1 MKFGGSGGTVAA
13 PMSTEVEQ
21 IKARLDIVQVIGEYV
36 PLRKAG
42 INFTSRCPFH
52 TEKSPSFYVSP
63 SRQTFKCFG
72 CNEGGDVFSF
82 IQKFEGLEF
91 RDALALL
98 AKRAGVE
105 LPQYRPQEQSQRQRL
120 LDANEAACQ
129 FFQSQLPSSV
139 AAAYLER
146 RGVDAATAKD
156 FRLGY
161 APAGSQLVQALT
173 SRGFTA
179 AEIAAAGL
187 AKPSQNQAGSYYD
200 TFRHRL
206 TFPLRNVHGQVV
218 GFTAR
223 VLDDADQPKYLNSA
237 QSAVYSKSQLL
248 YNADQAK
255 EHIRRAGYAI
265 LVEGNMD
272 CVAVHRGGM
281 RNVVGVCGTALT
293 DDQLRL
299 LRRFTEKIM
308 VALDADLAGDA
319 ASRRGVDLAWQH
331 GFELKR
337 VVLPSWAKDPD
348 ECISRDPNAWAQ
360 AVRTAVPIV
369 DYYVQRAQQGN
380 DLATLP
386 GKKAAARQLLPI
398 IAKLADPVEQAH
410 YLQQLSRM
418 VNVDEAQL
426 RKVLPGQGQNV
437 RAQNVASPRLAPDSA
452 SPTPAAPVDR
462 PYGVAVRLLALL
474 WRHAAAVF
482 PAVDGMDPADF
493 PDVNLGELYTA
504 SVSHYNANRR
514 IDVAGLLQSLPQE
527 GSLAAAA
534 DAVAFASEE
543 LRSAEGGDQVT
554 PVQAEAEAAR
564 HRRWLVSQRLQ
575 SQLRQLQEQMRTAE
589 GAGDTE
595 RLRQLAGTF
604 SQVSQQL
611 ASLQS

>member
-1 MKFGGSGGTVAA
+1 
-13 PMSTEVEQ
+13 MSTEVEQ

-42 INFTSRCPFH
+42 INYSARCPFH

-72 CNEGGDVFSF
+72 CNEGGDVFTF
-82 IQKFEGLEF
+82 IQKFEGLDF
-91 RDALALL
+91 RDALVLL
-98 AKRAGVE
+98 AQRAGVE
-105 LPQYRPQEQSQRQRL
+105 LPEYKPAEQSQRQRL
-120 LDANEAACQ
+120 LEANEAACQ
-129 FFQSQLPSSV
+129 LFQSQLESSV
-139 AAAYLER
+139 AATYLKQ
-146 RGVDAATAKD
+146 RGIGAEATRD

-161 APAGSQLVQALT
+161 GAAGSQLMTALIGK
-173 SRGFTA
+173 GFTT
-179 AEIAAAGL
+179 AELAAAGL
-187 AKPSQNQAGSYYD
+187 IKPSQNQPGGFYD

-237 QSAVYSKSQLL
+237 QSSVYSKSQLL

-272 CVAVHRGGM
+272 CVAVHQAGM
-281 RNVVGVCGTALT
+281 HHVVGVCGTALT

-299 LRRFTEKIM
+299 LRRFTDKLM

-319 ASRRGVDLAWQH
+319 ASRRGIDLAWQH

-337 VVLPSWAKDPD
+337 VVLPPWAKDPD
-348 ECISRDPNAWAQ
+348 ECIKRDPNAWSE

-369 DYYVQRAQQGN
+369 DYYFEKARVGN

-398 IAKLADPVEQAH
+398 IAKLADPVEQSH
-410 YLQQLSRM
+410 YLQLLGRM
-418 VNVDEAQL
+418 INVDEAQL
-426 RKVLPGQGQNV
+426 RRALPGSRTEDRGQRTQSPV
-437 RAQNVASPRLAPDSA
+437 ETQNLASNPKAAPD
-452 SPTPAAPVDR
+452 R
-462 PYGVAVRLLALL
+462 PHGVAVRLLALL

-482 PAVDGMDPADF
+482 PTVDGMDLDDF
-493 PDVNLGELYTA
+493 PDATLGELYTA
-504 SVSHYNANRR
+504 SISHYNANRR
-514 IDVAGLLQSLPQE
+514 IDVAALLSNLVDQPTLV
-527 GSLAAAA
+527 AVA

-554 PVQAEAEAAR
+554 PAQAAAEAAS
-564 HRRWLVSQRLQ
+564 HRRWLASQRLQ
-575 SQLRQLQEQMRTAE
+575 QQLRQLQQEMSTAE
-589 GAGDTE
+589 GAGDID

-611 ASLQS
+611 ANLQN

>member
-1 MKFGGSGGTVAA
+1 MPTD
-13 PMSTEVEQ
+13 VEQ

-91 RDALALL
+91 REALAIL

-105 LPQYRPQEQSQRQRL
+105 LPEYKPGERSQRQRL

-129 FFQSQLPSSV
+129 FFQSQLPSS
-139 AAAYLER
+139 AGSAYLER
-146 RGVDAATAKD
+146 RGVKPEAIRD

-161 APAGSQLVQALT
+161 APAGSTLLAAL
-173 SRGFTA
+173 SARGFSSP
-179 AEIAAAGL
+179 ELAAAGL
-187 AKPSQNQAGSYYD
+187 TKPSQNQPGSYYD

-223 VLDDADQPKYLNSA
+223 VLDDADQPKYLNSG
-237 QSAVYSKSQLL
+237 QSDIYSKAQLL

-255 EHIRRAGYAI
+255 DHIRRAGYAI

-272 CVAVHRGGM
+272 CVAVHQAGM
-281 RNVVGVCGTALT
+281 RHVVGVCGTALT

-299 LRRFTEKIM
+299 LRRFTDKIM

-337 VVLPSWAKDPD
+337 VVLPPWAKDPD
-348 ECISRDPNAWAQ
+348 ECIARDPNAWAE

-369 DYYVQRAQQGN
+369 DYYVQRAQEGN

-398 IAKLADPVEQAH
+398 IAKLVDPVEQTH
-410 YLQQLSRM
+410 YLQLLGRM

-426 RKVLPGQGQNV
+426 RKVLPGGTQGVGMSVRQNV
-437 RAQNVASPRLAPDSA
+437 VGTQNLASA
-452 SPTPAAPVDR
+452 SAAPAAPVDR

-482 PAVDGMDPADF
+482 PAVDGMDPQDF
-493 PDVNLGELYTA
+493 PDGNLGELYTA
-504 SVSHYNANRR
+504 SISHYNANRR
-514 IDVAGLLQSLPQE
+514 IDVAGLLANLSDQPSLV
-527 GSLAAAA
+527 AVA

-543 LRSAEGGDQVT
+543 LRSADGGDQVT
-554 PVQAEAEAAR
+554 PTRAADEAAS
-564 HRRWLVSQRLQ
+564 HRRWLTAQRLQ
-575 SQLRQLQEQMRTAE
+575 QQLHELQNQMRTAE
-589 GAGDTE
+589 GAGDTD

-604 SQVSQQL
+604 SQVSQKL

>member
-1 MKFGGSGGTVAA
+1 MPTD
-13 PMSTEVEQ
+13 VEQ

-42 INFTSRCPFH
+42 INFTARCPFH

-72 CNEGGDVFSF
+72 CNEGGDVFTF
-82 IQKFEGLEF
+82 IQKFEGLDF

-105 LPQYRPQEQSQRQRL
+105 LPEFKPGERSQRQRL

-129 FFQSQLPSSV
+129 LFQSQLPSSA

-146 RGVDAATAKD
+146 RGVNAEAVRD

-161 APAGSQLVQALT
+161 AAPGSQLLEALT
-173 SRGFTA
+173 ARGFSTS
-179 AEIAAAGL
+179 ELSAAGL
-187 AKPSQNQAGSYYD
+187 AKPSQNQPGGYYD

-223 VLDDADQPKYLNSA
+223 VLDDADQPKYLNSG
-237 QSAVYSKSQLL
+237 QSDVYSKAQLL

-255 EHIRRAGYAI
+255 EYVRRAGYAI

-272 CVAVHRGGM
+272 CVAVHQAGM
-281 RNVVGVCGTALT
+281 RHVVGVCGTALT

-299 LRRFTEKIM
+299 LRRFTDKIM

-337 VVLPSWAKDPD
+337 VVLPPWAKDPD
-348 ECISRDPNAWAQ
+348 ECIARDPNAWAE

-369 DYYVQRAQQGN
+369 DYYVQRAQEGN
-380 DLATLP
+380 DLSTLQ

-398 IAKLADPVEQAH
+398 IAKLADPVEQTH
-410 YLQQLSRM
+410 YLQLLGRM

-426 RKVLPGQGQNV
+426 RKVLPGQRVEV
-437 RAQNVASPRLAPDSA
+437 RSQKLEVQQPAEAKVA
-452 SPTPAAPVDR
+452 VDR

-474 WRHAAAVF
+474 WRHAAAVH
-482 PAVDGMDPADF
+482 PAVDGMDLEDF
-493 PDVNLGELYTA
+493 PDARLGELYTA

-514 IDVAGLLQSLPQE
+514 IDVAGLLASMPEEPEL
-527 GSLAAAA
+527 GAVA

-543 LRSAEGGDQVT
+543 LRSADGGDQVT
-554 PVQAEAEAAR
+554 PTRAADEAAG
-564 HRRWLVSQRLQ
+564 HRRWLTSQRLQ
-575 SQLRQLQEQMRTAE
+575 RQLHDLQNQMRTAE
-589 GAGDTE
+589 GAGDTD
-595 RLRQLAGTF
+595 RLRRLAGTF
-604 SQVSQQL
+604 SQVSQKL

>member
-1 MKFGGSGGTVAA
+1 MPTD
-13 PMSTEVEQ
+13 VEQ
-21 IKARLDIVQVIGEYV
+21 IKAHLDIVQVIGEYV

-42 INFTSRCPFH
+42 INFTARCPFH

-91 RDALALL
+91 REALAIL

-105 LPQYRPQEQSQRQRL
+105 LPEFKPGERSQRQRL
-120 LDANEAACQ
+120 LEANEAACQ
-129 FFQSQLPSSV
+129 VFQSQLPSSPG
-139 AAAYLER
+139 AAYLER
-146 RGVDAATAKD
+146 RGVNAEATRD

-161 APAGSQLVQALT
+161 AAPGSQLLAALT
-173 SRGFTA
+173 ARGFSTS
-179 AEIAAAGL
+179 ELSAAGL
-187 AKPSQNQAGSYYD
+187 VKPSQNQPGSYYD

-206 TFPLRNVHGQVV
+206 VFPLRNVHGQVV

-237 QSAVYSKSQLL
+237 QSDVYSKAQLL

-255 EHIRRAGYAI
+255 EHVRRAGYAI

-272 CVAVHRGGM
+272 CVAVHQAGM
-281 RNVVGVCGTALT
+281 RHVVGVCGTALT

-299 LRRFTEKIM
+299 LRRFTDKIM

-337 VVLPSWAKDPD
+337 VVLPTWAKDPD
-348 ECISRDPNAWAQ
+348 ECIARDPNAWAE

-369 DYYVQRAQQGN
+369 DYYVQRAQEGN

-398 IAKLADPVEQAH
+398 IAKLADPVEQTH
-410 YLQQLSRM
+410 YLQLLGRM

-426 RKVLPGQGQNV
+426 RKVLPGERGRNTGTPEHRNV
-437 RAQNVASPRLAPDSA
+437 GASAPA
-452 SPTPAAPVDR
+452 SEVKAAVDR
-462 PYGVAVRLLALL
+462 PYGVAIRLLALL
-474 WRHAAAVF
+474 WRHAAAVH
-482 PAVDGMDPADF
+482 PAVEGMDPEDF
-493 PDVNLGELYTA
+493 PDTRLGELYTA

-514 IDVAGLLQSLPQE
+514 IDVAGLLASLPDQPE
-527 GSLAAAA
+527 LGAVA

-543 LRSAEGGDQVT
+543 LRSADGGDQVT
-554 PVQAEAEAAR
+554 PTRAADEAAG
-564 HRRWLVSQRLQ
+564 HRRWLTSQRLQ
-575 SQLRQLQEQMRTAE
+575 RQLHELQNEMRTAE
-589 GAGDTE
+589 GAGDTD

-604 SQVSQQL
+604 SQVSQKL

>member
-1 MKFGGSGGTVAA
+1 MSAAAGGTVAA
-13 PMSTEVEQ
+13 HMSTEVEQ
-21 IKARLDIVQVIGEYV
+21 IKARLDIVQVVGEYV

-42 INFTSRCPFH
+42 INFTARCPFH

-63 SRQTFKCFG
+63 SRQTYKCFG
-72 CNEGGDVFSF
+72 CGEGGDVFSF
-82 IQKFEGLEF
+82 IQRYEGLDF
-91 RDALALL
+91 REALAIL

-105 LPQYRPQEQSQRQRL
+105 LPQYRPAEQSQRQRL
-120 LDANEAACQ
+120 LEANEAACQ
-129 FFQSQLPSSV
+129 LFQAQLPGSP

-146 RGVDAATAKD
+146 RGVDAATARD

-161 APAGSQLVQALT
+161 AAPGSQLLASLGA
-173 SRGFTA
+173 RGFSA
-179 AEIAAAGL
+179 DELAAAGL
-187 AKPSQNQAGSYYD
+187 LKVSQNRPGERYD

-223 VLDDADQPKYLNSA
+223 VLDEADQPKYLNSA

-255 EHIRRAGYAI
+255 DHVRRAGYAI

-272 CVAVHRGGM
+272 CVAVHRAGM

-299 LRRFTEKIM
+299 LRRFTDRVM

-337 VVLPSWAKDPD
+337 VVLPAWAKDPD
-348 ECISRDPNAWAQ
+348 ECIARDPNAWAE
-360 AVRTAVPIV
+360 AVRGAVPIV
-369 DYYVQRAQQGN
+369 DYYVARARDEN

-398 IAKLADPVEQAH
+398 IAKLADPVEQTH
-410 YLQQLSRM
+410 YLQELSRM

-426 RKVLPGQGQNV
+426 RRVLPGQGGRTQEV
-437 RAQNVASPRLAPDSA
+437 RSQKPEVEQAQSGR
-452 SPTPAAPVDR
+452 AAVDR

-474 WRHAAAVF
+474 WRHAAAAF
-482 PAVDGMDPADF
+482 PAVEGMDVADF
-493 PDVNLGELYTA
+493 PDSTLGELYTA

-514 IDVAGLLQSLPQE
+514 IDVAGLLASLPSE
-527 GSLAAAA
+527 GSVASAA

-543 LRSAEGGDQVT
+543 LRDAEGGDQVT
-554 PVQAEAEAAR
+554 PAQAAAEAAR
-564 HRRWLVSQRLQ
+564 HRRWLTAQRLQ
-575 SQLRQLQEQMRTAE
+575 ANLRQLQEQMRTAE

-604 SQVSQQL
+604 SQVSQEL